1 MSPDQLADDIGQLR
15 RAMIPDFLVG
25 MLRRMGDDEP
35 NLPQVA
41 TLYVLDVGATPTV
54 GELAERLG
62 RSTSV
67 TSRMVDHMVRRGW
80 VNRTED
86 ADDRRA
92 KRVGITAKGRAF
104 LRGFEGVR
112 AEAQREVMSYLTADE
127 QHHVSEAMA
136 LLAKA
141 SQRRIDELGAATRHD

>member
-1 MSPDQLADDIGQLR
+1 MIGTDQLADDIGQLR

-25 MLRRMGDDEP
+25 MLRRMGEDEP

-67 TSRMVDHMVRRGW
+67 TSRLVDHMVKRGW
-80 VNRTED
+80 VDRAED
-86 ADDRRA
+86 PDDRRA
-92 KRVGITAKGRAF
+92 KRVQITSKGRSF

-112 AEAQREVMSYLTADE
+112 AEAQREVMSYLTEDE
-127 QHHVSEAMA
+127 QRHVSEAMA
-136 LLAKA
+136 LLGKA
-141 SQRRIDELGAATRHD
+141 SRRRLDEQRDASRQ

>member
-1 MSPDQLADDIGQLR
+1 MSADRLADDIGQLR

-54 GELAERLG
+54 GELAEKLG

-67 TSRMVDHMVRRGW
+67 TSRLVDHMVKRGW
-80 VNRTED
+80 VHRAED
-86 ADDRRA
+86 SADRRA
-92 KRVGITAKGRAF
+92 KRVLITAQGRSF
-104 LRGFEGVR
+104 LREFEGVR
-112 AEAQREVMSYLTADE
+112 AQAQRDVMAYLSADE
-127 QHHVSEAMA
+127 QRHVSEAMA
-136 LLAKA
+136 LLGKA
-141 SQRRIDELGAATRHD
+141 SRRRLDEQRAATRE

>member
-1 MSPDQLADDIGQLR
+1 MTTDQLADDIGQLR

-41 TLYVLDVGATPTV
+41 TLYVLDVGATPTL

-67 TSRMVDHMVRRGW
+67 TSRLVDHMVKRGW
-80 VNRTED
+80 VDRAED
-86 ADDRRA
+86 ATDRRA
-92 KRVGITAKGRAF
+92 KRVLITPTGRAF
-104 LRGFEGVR
+104 LREFEGVR
-112 AEAQREVMSYLTADE
+112 AQAQRDVMAYLTADE
-127 QHHVSEAMA
+127 QRQVSEAMA
-136 LLAKA
+136 LLGKA
-141 SQRRIDELGAATRHD
+141 SRRRLDEQRAASRD

>member
-1 MSPDQLADDIGQLR
+1 MSTDQLAEDIGHFR
-15 RAMIPDFLVG
+15 RAIIPEFLVG
-25 MLRRMGDDEP
+25 MLRRMGDEEP

-67 TSRMVDHMVRRGW
+67 TSRLVDHMVKRGW
-80 VNRTED
+80 VDRAED
-86 ADDRRA
+86 PEDRRA
-92 KRVGITAKGRAF
+92 KRVQITPKGRSF

-112 AEAQREVMSYLTADE
+112 AQAQREVMAYLTADE
-127 QHHVSEAMA
+127 QRHVSEAMA
-136 LLAKA
+136 LLGKA
-141 SQRRIDELGAATRHD
+141 SQRRLDEQRNASGD

>member
-1 MSPDQLADDIGQLR
+1 
-15 RAMIPDFLVG
+15 
-25 MLRRMGDDEP
+25 MGGDEP

-67 TSRMVDHMVRRGW
+67 TSRLVDHMVKRGW
-80 VNRTED
+80 VDRAED
-86 ADDRRA
+86 PDDRRA
-92 KRVGITAKGRAF
+92 KRVQITAKGRSF

-112 AEAQREVMSYLTADE
+112 AQAQREVMAYLTEAE
-127 QHHVSEAMA
+127 QRHVSEAMA
-136 LLAKA
+136 LLSKA
-141 SQRRIDELGAATRHD
+141 SQRRLDEQRNASRA

>member
-1 MSPDQLADDIGQLR
+1 MSTDQLADDIGQLR
-15 RAMIPDFLVG
+15 RAMIPDFLVAT
-25 MLRRMGDDEP
+25 LRQMGDGEP

-54 GELAERLG
+54 GELADRLG

-67 TSRMVDHMVRRGW
+67 TSRLVDHMVKRGW
-80 VNRTED
+80 VDRSED
-86 ADDRRA
+86 SDDRRA
-92 KRVGITAKGRAF
+92 KRVRITSEGRAF

-112 AEAQREVMSYLTADE
+112 AQAQREVMAYLTADE
-127 QHHVSEAMA
+127 QRHVSEAMA

-141 SQRRIDELGAATRHD
+141 SQRRLDEQHDSSRD